1 MKTTYDSLNEVIAKG
16 FFFFFTAATDLSKQ
30 T

>member
-16 FFFFFTAATDLSKQ
+16 FFFFTAATDLSKQ